1 MDIMQGN
8 PESDHTCDGH
18 LTLLQEDK
26 TIEEENTAVH
36 IDEERLFPTLS
47 PSKRIETP
55 HFGLISRGESDQD
68 QNDVKQEESGESL
81 LFDQQH

>member
-1 MDIMQGN
+1 MDIMQGKS
-8 PESDHTCDGH
+8 ESDHKCNDH

-26 TIEEENTAVH
+26 TIEKENTVH
-36 IDEERLFPTLS
+36 IDEERLFPTFS

-68 QNDVKQEESGESL
+68 QNDLKQEESGESL